1 MTASLRVS
9 EEAPTQ
15 LRRVRAGVGHIAEI
29 DGLRAIALTLVV
41 VYHLFGH
48 GRVSG
53 GVDVFLFVSGVVIAL
68 SLARGFALG
77 RPVGV
82 LSRWARTFARLA
94 PPAAIVLLFV
104 IVLSLIV
111 LPPWTR
117 EQNLIEV
124 ASAALYVENWQLIAS
139 QLAYGAPGP
148 LTSPV
153 QHFWSLS
160 IQGQLFLLVPLV
172 AAAVF
177 WLRRAR
183 RRPAAMLWW
192 VVGAATTA
200 SFVYATWLQARD
212 PQVAYFDTVARFWE
226 FGGGMLV
233 GAALT
238 RAAVIPARLGAVL
251 GWIGLAAV
259 LLSGVLVD
267 GAGAYPGPAALLP
280 VVGAAFVVV
289 STQCAAAAG
298 PGVLLRSRPLR
309 ELSRISYSLYLWH
322 WPVLIAFLASAGA
335 ADGVLDLAGAVVVL
349 GVSIALAFGTWW
361 AVERPIAKIARADG
375 RSGARTAASVGPIA
389 VVVAAALGASLT
401 IPPAAQA
408 APEVAVPDA
417 SLSVGQ
423 IVVDDCF
430 GAASVDPDRPECAD
444 ALDPDAPLVPD
455 YAALTSDDANR
466 DACWAS
472 QKGEVF
478 EVCALGPDEGYT
490 RHLLAVGDSHNNVW
504 IEVYEEIA
512 EARGWRIDVAG
523 RPRCHWT
530 AANRAHPDLDTAVGC
545 RTWNDHVDAYVAST
559 SLDGIIVVNS
569 SRAGYL
575 PDDGPL
581 YDPDAVL
588 QPGPELDR
596 VRAEGYAD
604 AWALRGDPSIPI
616 IAIRDNPIF
625 ALGALG
631 CVADSERVRAGSCAA
646 PRGEVLLEDG
656 LADAVRLDPA
666 AHLVD
671 FTDFMCDDVECDLV
685 VGGVIVMRDHLHLTA
700 TFARTLAPYL
710 DRELAAAVG

>member
-1 MTASLRVS
+1 MTTPTRVTADSSPRRRPASV
-9 EEAPTQ
+9 E
-15 LRRVRAGVGHIAEI
+15 VGRIAEI

-68 SLARGFALG
+68 SLARGFAHR

-104 IVLSLIV
+104 IVLSLTV
-111 LPPWTR
+111 LPPWSR
-117 EQNLIEV
+117 AQNLTEV

-177 WLRRAR
+177 WLWRSR
-183 RRPAAMLWW
+183 RRPVALLWW
-192 VVGAATTA
+192 IVGAATAA
-200 SFVYATWLQARD
+200 SFVYAVWLQARA
-212 PQVAYFDTVARFWE
+212 PQVAYFDTMARFWE
-226 FGGGMLV
+226 FGGGMLL
-233 GAALT
+233 GAALVW
-238 RAAVIPARLGAVL
+238 AAVIPARLGAVL
-251 GWIGLAAV
+251 GWVGLAAV

-267 GAGAYPGPAALLP
+267 GAAAYPGPAALLP
-280 VVGAAFVVV
+280 VMGAALVVV
-289 STQCAAAAG
+289 STQCAAAG
-298 PGVLLRSRPLR
+298 PGMLLRSRPLR

-322 WPVLIAFLASAGA
+322 WPVLIAFLALAGA
-335 ADGVLDLAGAVVVL
+335 MDGVLDPTGALIVL
-349 GVSIALAFGTWW
+349 GVSTALAFGTWW
-361 AVERPIAKIARADG
+361 AVERPLAAIARGGG
-375 RSGARTAASVGPIA
+375 RTGARTVAAVGPIA
-389 VVVAAALGASLT
+389 IVVAIAIGVSLA

-408 APEVAVPDA
+408 APEVAVPETSA
-417 SLSVGQ
+417 RVGQ
-423 IVVDDCF
+423 IVVDDCY
-430 GAASVDPDRPECAD
+430 GAASVDPERPECAD
-444 ALDPDAPLVPD
+444 ALDPDAPLIPA
-455 YAALTSDDANR
+455 YESLAGDDANR

-472 QKGEVF
+472 QEGEVF
-478 EVCALGPDEGYT
+478 EVCALGPADGYT

-512 EARGWRIDVAG
+512 QARGWRIDVAG

-530 AANRAHPDLDTAVGC
+530 AADRAHPDLDTAAGC
-545 RTWNDHVDAYVAST
+545 RTWNDHVDAYVAGT
-559 SLDGIIVVNS
+559 PLDGIIVVNS

-575 PDDGPL
+575 PGDGPL

-588 QPGPELDR
+588 APGPELDR

-604 AWALRGDPSIPI
+604 AWALRRDPSTPI

-631 CVADSERVRAGSCAA
+631 CVADPERVRAGSCAS
-646 PRGEVLLEDG
+646 PREDVLLEDG

-671 FTDFMCDDVECDLV
+671 FTDFMCDDVECHLV

-710 DRELAAAVG
+710 DREIAAAVG